1 MAILW
6 GRSKKYRYR
15 AHGRFYCPGCRQT
28 VTCLHMEIVRV
39 SRFLI
44 FPLFRSAGD
53 AGLVKCPLCDGVFD
67 RGVTAFSP
75 EASKKGLEP
84 ALLTVLLLMM
94 EASDGDRCVES
105 AVVSRILTEVTGEG
119 MDPSEM
125 AKEIRVLLERQDPLG
140 DALSPI
146 ALYLTNGDKR
156 LVLESALCV
165 AHSDGYASEKEMAL
179 MRQIAGE
186 LGVSESVYERIT
198 DGCAMG

>member
-1 MAILW
+1 
-6 GRSKKYRYR
+6 
-15 AHGRFYCPGCRQT
+15 
-28 VTCLHMEIVRV
+28 METVRV

-53 AGLVKCPLCDGVFD
+53 AGLVKCPLCGGVFD

-75 EASKKGLEP
+75 EASKKGLKP

-94 EASDGDRCVES
+94 DASEGDRGVES

-119 MDPSEM
+119 MDLSEM
-125 AKEIRVLLERQDPLG
+125 DRRSQVLMESEDPLG

-146 ALYLTNGDKR
+146 ALYLTNGEKR

-165 AHSDGYASEKEMAL
+165 AHSDGYASKKEMAL
-179 MRQIAGE
+179 MQTIARQ
-186 LGVSESVYERIT
+186 LGVSESVYHRIT
-198 DGCAMG
+198 DGCVMG